1 MSTGFNFFDQESLA
15 APELATGPAE
25 AWVRERY
32 GIDCVAAELGSQQD
46 ANFRI
51 TSPAGTFVL
60 KVSNP
65 AFTADDL
72 DAQDRAAEHV
82 ARCTELRVPWAVA
95 GVHGRLTQPVDE
107 LSTVA
112 RLVTY
117 LDGEPLSTARYLAPP
132 IVAAL
137 GDLAGRTAGALA
149 SYDGPLPPRELQWD
163 LRHAHDVVTRLAGFV
178 SVPDGPEAPRRAP
191 RAASAALAPF
201 VDRLPAQPIHG
212 DLTADNVIATVDVDG
227 RRRPVGVIDF
237 GDLMRSWGIAELAVT
252 CSSLLPYA
260 DGDLSVLL
268 PAIRA
273 FDEVRPIT
281 DDEVHALWPLVVL
294 RAAALMVSGR
304 HQVSIEGA
312 NRYAVD
318 NLHLEW
324 RIFEAATAVTIDV
337 MTELIRSAL
346 RAPTA
351 RPVADGLPV

>member
-1 MSTGFNFFDQESLA
+1 MSTGFNFFDQEALA
-15 APELATGPAE
+15 APELSTGPAE

-178 SVPDGPEAPRRAP
+178 SVPDGPEAAREAS

-260 DGDLSVLL
+260 GADRSVIL
-268 PAIRA
+268 PA
-273 FDEVRPIT
+273 VRPC
-281 DDEVHALWPLVVL
+281 DRVGPVAGDELAGLWPLGVL
-294 RAAALMVSGR
+294 RAAALMVSGH
-304 HQVSIEGA
+304 HQASVDAA
-312 NRYAVD
+312 NLYATE
-318 NLHLEW
+318 NLDWEW
-324 RIFEAATAVTIDV
+324 RIFEVATAVPVDV
-337 MTELIRSAL
+337 
-346 RAPTA
+346 
-351 RPVADGLPV
+351 